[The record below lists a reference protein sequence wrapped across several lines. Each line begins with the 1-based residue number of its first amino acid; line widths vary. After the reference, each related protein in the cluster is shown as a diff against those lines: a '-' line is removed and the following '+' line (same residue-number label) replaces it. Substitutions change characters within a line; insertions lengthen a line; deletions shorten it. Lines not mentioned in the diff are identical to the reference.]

1 MAQPRILVLR
11 APGTNC
17 DGETAFAFERAG
29 GKVERLHVNRLL
41 ESPQQI
47 NDYQVLCLPGGF
59 SYGDDIAAGRILGN
73 QIRHHLVSQL
83 QEFKAA
89 GKLILGICNG
99 FQILLK
105 SGVLLPDDAD
115 AGAPATLAWNAS
127 GRFEDRWVPLQ
138 VCGSKSVFFAGIESM
153 FLPVAH
159 AEGRFVPRSP
169 RTMSALERAGQLV
182 LRYGSTAEV
191 IASAASTTDSSMQPR
206 VAFPD
211 NPNGSLADV
220 AGICDETGRV
230 CGLMP
235 HPERYI
241 DPTQHPRWTRGSLP
255 PAGDGLRVFQN
266 AVAYFQ

>member
-29 GKVERLHVNRLL
+29 GKAERLHVNRLL
-41 ESPQQI
+41 EMPRLIEQFQI
-47 NDYQVLCLPGGF
+47 LCLPGGF

-73 QIRHHLVSQL
+73 QIRHHLATRL

-99 FQILLK
+99 FQVLLK
-105 SGVLLPDDAD
+105 SGVLLPDEAD
-115 AGAPATLAWNAS
+115 GVPPATLAWNAS
-127 GRFEDRWVPLQ
+127 GRFEDRWVPLR
-138 VCGSKSVFFAGIESM
+138 VCSSKSVFFAGIESM
-153 FLPVAH
+153 YLPVAH
-159 AEGRFVPRSP
+159 AEGRFVPRHEA
-169 RTMSALERAGQLV
+169 ALRALAAAGQLV
-182 LRYGSTAEV
+182 LRYGAQHATAE
-191 IASAASTTDSSMQPR
+191 SAAMQAR
-206 VAFPD
+206 VPFPA

-220 AGICDETGRV
+220 AGICDTTGRI

-241 DPTQHPRWTRGSLP
+241 DPTQHPRWTRGPLP
-255 PAGDGLRVFQN
+255 QAGEGLRVFQN